1 MKRNLTQL
9 TQQIYDLVIIG
20 GGIYGACVAWDAVL
34 RGLSV
39 ALIEKE
45 DFGSATSANSQKI
58 IHGGFRYLQ
67 HADFKRMRESIRER
81 TTLMKIA
88 PHLVH
93 PLPVLIPTSG
103 HGMKSKSLFS
113 MALAIY
119 DAVSFDRN
127 RAMDVSKH
135 ISRGY
140 TLSKTEVLKLLP
152 KMPSEELTGAAVFYD
167 AQVHNSE
174 RLTISFLRSAEKKGL
189 HCANYVKA
197 VSFLRKEKV
206 IHGVEAE
213 DVLTGEKFSI
223 QSKMVVNTAG
233 PWVYKVLGLL
243 EEYRDRQKFPL
254 VKSINLVT
262 PLLFDRYAV
271 GIYGKNKFYDKDALI
286 NKGSRLFFVTPWR
299 NHSVVGTALSYY
311 DKNPD
316 DLKVS
321 QEDIQEFLNDFNQAC
336 PLAQLTL
343 KDISW
348 IHSGFLPSSGV
359 NPKAGNVQISKK
371 YEILDHRTEG
381 LHGLIS
387 TIGVKYTTARDVA
400 EKIVD
405 KVFEIKGQKPP
416 KSSSSITP
424 IYGGDIQQFN
434 EYLQEAVRTLKVQG
448 LDSEEVKSLIYN
460 YGAAHSEV
468 LKYTCI
474 EKEDSNLL
482 PSLSLL
488 KAQVIH
494 GVREEMAQKL
504 SDIILRRTEL
514 GSAGNPGEETLNFC
528 ADVMSQELGWSLE
541 KKQIELNEMKKI
553 YTLF

>member
-9 TQQIYDLVIIG
+9 TQVTYDLLIIG

-39 ALIEKE
+39 ALVEGR
-45 DFGSATSANSQKI
+45 DFGGATSANSQKI

-113 MALAIY
+113 IALSIY

-127 RAMDVSKH
+127 WDVDASKH
-135 ISRGY
+135 IPRGY
-140 TLSKTEVLKLLP
+140 TLSKNEVLRLLP
-152 KMPSEELTGAAVFYD
+152 KMPSEDLTGAAVFHD
-167 AQVHNSE
+167 AQVYNSE
-174 RLTISFLRSAEKKGL
+174 RLTLSFLKSAQKKGL
-189 HCANYVKA
+189 HCANYVKITG
-197 VSFLRKEKV
+197 FLRKTDAV
-206 IHGVEAE
+206 CGVEVE
-213 DVLTGEKFSI
+213 DTLTAEKFSI
-223 QSKMVVNTAG
+223 QSRMVVNTAG
-233 PWVYKVLGLL
+233 PWVYRVLGLL

-286 NKGSRLFFVTPWR
+286 NKGSRLFFITPWR
-299 NHSVVGTALSYY
+299 NRSVVGTALSYY

-316 DLKVS
+316 DLKVT
-321 QEDIQEFLNDFNQAC
+321 QEDVQEFLTDFNQAC

-343 KDISW
+343 KDVSW

-371 YEILDHRTEG
+371 YQILDHRTQG

-387 TIGVKYTTARDVA
+387 TVGVKYTTARDVA
-400 EKIVD
+400 EKVVD
-405 KVFEIKGQKPP
+405 KVFEIRGE
-416 KSSSSITP
+416 KSSSSMSAITP
-424 IYGGDIQQFN
+424 VDGGNIEQLNQ
-434 EYLQEAVRTLKVQG
+434 YLEEAIEKLRGQG
-448 LDSEEVKSLIYN
+448 LRAEEVQSLIYN
-460 YGAAHSEV
+460 YGSTHSEV
-468 LKYTCI
+468 LKYTRN
-474 EKEDSNLL
+474 EKEDHKLS

-488 KAQVIH
+488 KAQVVY

-514 GSAGNPGEETLNFC
+514 GSAGNPGEEILKFC
-528 ADVMSQELGWSLE
+528 ADVMGEELGWTLE
-541 KKQIELNEMKKI
+541 KKQRELSEMQKI